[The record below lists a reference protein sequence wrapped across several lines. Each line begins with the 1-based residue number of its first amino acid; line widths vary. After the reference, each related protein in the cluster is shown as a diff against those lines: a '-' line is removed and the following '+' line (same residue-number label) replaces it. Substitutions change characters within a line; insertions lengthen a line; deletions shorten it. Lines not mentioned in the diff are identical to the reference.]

1 MALKP
6 SSMVLYR
13 RAVLKVIEMV
23 FVGNSVIWEWS
34 MKKNNSEISWLT
46 GNWE

>member
-1 MALKP
+1 MVLKP

-34 MKKNNSEISWLT
+34 RKKNNSEISWLT